1 MKKLLGI
8 LALAGFS
15 ALGAQNADAADLDR
29 TLGLIISGSYE
40 SWHGVDIVGD
50 FTPST
55 EDEDLPEDDAYFTS
69 GGEAR
74 LSLPAGEALSI
85 QQDVKYELNSAHLDR
100 GDPSDFDW
108 YGFQWQ
114 ATTHVSFLR
123 NPDTGLVGI
132 FGGFGGGKADAA
144 NNGVY
149 FVGGEF
155 QLYSGDWTFQGQGG
169 YFDTRRLD
177 GDNEF
182 FRDAFFGRA
191 VARWYMTP
199 DSSLQFEV
207 SYADGINDDEDDD
220 PNDEFMLVEWGARYD
235 TMIEGLPLVGDTNV
249 FLRYRGHYAESD
261 EVGPNDLDNDPES
274 FTSHTIL
281 VGANWHFGGNS
292 RMEHDR
298 IGVALDS
305 PDIVRWS
312 QAGEVL
318 D

>member
-1 MKKLLGI
+1 MMKKLLGI
-8 LALAGFS
+8 LAASGIT
-15 ALGAQNADAADLDR
+15 AMGAHGAAAADLDR
-29 TLGLIISGSYE
+29 TLGLIVSGSYE
-40 SWHGVDIVGD
+40 SWYGVDIVGS
-50 FTPST
+50 FNPST
-55 EDEDLPEDDAYFTS
+55 EGSSEPEDDAYLMS

-74 LSLPAGEALSI
+74 LSLPAGETLSI
-85 QQDVKYELNSAHLDR
+85 QQDLKYELNTAHLEH
-100 GDPSDFDW
+100 GDVSEFDW

-114 ATTHVSFLR
+114 ATTHVSFMR
-123 NPDTGLVGI
+123 NPDTGLFGV
-132 FGGFGGGKADAA
+132 FGGFGGGKADSAK
-144 NNGVY
+144 NGVY

-155 QLYSGDWTFQGQGG
+155 QFYSGDWTFQGQGG

-182 FRDAFFGRA
+182 FREAFFGRG

-199 DSSLQFEV
+199 DSSLQFEA
-207 SYADGINDDEDDD
+207 SYADGINDDGNPDD
-220 PNDEFMLVEWGARYD
+220 FMLVEWGARYE
-235 TMIEGLPLVGDTNV
+235 TLIEGLPLVGDTSV

-261 EVGPNDLDNDPES
+261 QPGPNGDDNDPEN
-274 FTSHTIL
+274 FTSHTIM
-281 VGANWHFGGNS
+281 VGANWHFGGGS